1 MKNNNTLPK
10 ITPPTMGTSD
20 LFWLY
25 RQKPILALHV
35 LGAVIAFL
43 VPMDVFALVPLTRG
57 FVETVN
63 SFFPIV
69 CNFAIRSKF
78 PEVTQLYGAVMVVT
92 TPYWLLIWS
101 RWPYMEK
108 QMTYMIQLMHASL
121 WKVIVMPVIPF
132 AGVLMTYFFLFVD
145 IQLTEYK
152 TIPFHSSR
160 WALALFGPVLYCW
173 VPVTGLGIAFLTAN
187 VFRRYLKGE

>member
-1 MKNNNTLPK
+1 MKNNNPSK
-10 ITPPTMGTSD
+10 ITPPAMGTSD

-35 LGAVIAFL
+35 LGAAIALF
-43 VPMDVFALVPLTRG
+43 VPVDVFTIIPLTRG
-57 FVETVN
+57 IVEVVN

-69 CNFAIRSKF
+69 CNFAIRSDF
-78 PEVTQLYGAVMVVT
+78 PEVTQLYGAIMVVT
-92 TPYWLLIWS
+92 TPYWLWIWS
-101 RWPYMEK
+101 RWPYMDK
-108 QMTYMIQLMHASL
+108 QMAYMIQLMRGSL
-121 WKVIVMPVIPF
+121 WKVIVMPFIPF

-173 VPVTGLGIAFLTAN
+173 VPATGLGIAFLTAN

>member
-1 MKNNNTLPK
+1 MNNNNNPSK
-10 ITPPTMGTSD
+10 ISPPAMRTSD

-25 RQKPILALHV
+25 RQKPIIALHV

-43 VPMDVFALVPLTRG
+43 APVDIFTLVPLTRE
-57 FVETVN
+57 FVETIN

-69 CNFAIRSKF
+69 YNFAIRSKF
-78 PEVTQLYGAVMVVT
+78 SEVTQLYGAVMVVT
-92 TPYWLLIWS
+92 TPYWLLIWT

-108 QMTYMIQLMHASL
+108 QMTYMIQSMHASL
-121 WKVIVMPVIPF
+121 WKVIVMPFIPF
-132 AGVLMTYFFLFVD
+132 AGALMTYFFLFVD

-160 WALALFGPVLYCW
+160 WALALFCPVLYCW
-173 VPVTGLGIAFLTAN
+173 VPATGLGIAFLTAN